1 MKLVIT
7 PRGFSS
13 YGLEEIV
20 VLEKAGF
27 TVDYNDTGRAYSK
40 EELLKKS
47 QDADALIVGVD
58 DIDRSFLEACPRL
71 KIICKF
77 GVGIDNIDTDFCK
90 EKGIVV
96 ERTLGTNTNAVAE
109 HVAALMFLDAKNL
122 YRNIAEVRDG
132 FWNKPTGY
140 EISGKV
146 LGIVGYGAIGKRLA
160 EIALSL
166 GMKVLVQDILPIK
179 ENELK
184 KSAVNEASFEE
195 ILLHADYLSLHL
207 PLVDETKNMF
217 SQTAFE
223 KMKKSACLINTARG
237 GIVDEEALYEALIQG
252 KIRSACFDVFSKE
265 PPQRGDKLVTLDNFY
280 LTSHIGART
289 EEAEKRTCNLSAE
302 KIINHFQ

>member
-122 YRNIAEVRDG
+122 YRNITEVKDG

-237 GIVDEEALYEALIQG
+237 GIVDEEALYEALTQG

-265 PPQRGDKLVTLDNFY
+265 PPQCGDKLVTLDNFY

>member
-77 GVGIDNIDTDFCK
+77 GVGIDNIDTDFCM

-122 YRNIAEVRDG
+122 YRNITEVKDG

-237 GIVDEEALYEALIQG
+237 GIVDEEALYEALTQG